1 MEKGRCK
8 DIHWNY
14 ELSMR
19 KGKAGLQPGGTAA
32 RASGSSMPGSNP
44 SLVRDV
50 EFSLS
55 NKCNVATYERNLLWL
70 GLSESKVGL
79 ELAPQA

>member
-1 MEKGRCK
+1 MTSPRHHGKSRCK

-19 KGKAGLQPGGTAA
+19 KGKAGLQPDGSAA
-32 RASGSSMPGSNP
+32 RSSGSSIPGVNP
-44 SLVRDV
+44 SLVKDV

-55 NKCNVATYERNLLWL
+55 KKCNVATYER
-70 GLSESKVGL
+70 SKLALARFVGV
-79 ELAPQA
+79 QG